1 MVRLAHPK
9 TGVDTHPEVSRSPL
23 GHDLC
28 CCKGLEGEVEELLDI
43 LRIRHTIKIVRD
55 HPVR

>member
-1 MVRLAHPK
+1 MVRPAHPK
-9 TGVDTHPEVSRSPL
+9 TGVDTHPEVSSSPL
-23 GHDLC
+23 GHDLG

-43 LRIRHTIKIVRD
+43 LRIHHTIKIVRD